1 MKGREMMKIKRTL
14 SLFLL
19 FSLVFTTLFS
29 FGQVY
34 AVDNNSTKVNI
45 VKVKI
50 KDKQNFV
57 LKEHDGTELK
67 GEAIAK
73 HFGEAPEF
81 LANVTF
87 KLYKVTETEKMNQ
100 LKTQKADTEAKVKE
114 VLGEVQPTQTVTT
127 GVNGVGS
134 INSLEDG
141 NYWVIED
148 VRPAGYVDAQAV
160 PFELKL
166 PLYNG
171 LGRMSEVWIYPKN
184 SVILPFDPTPPTNPD
199 DPDAKEPGLKKVIVD
214 NTGDTPKEITQG
226 TYNLN
231 EEHTWKIQLIAPEG
245 INSLQNLIVRENL
258 DKRFDFVTDSL
269 EVKINETKLTES
281 TDYEKTVPDSNNRLL
296 SVKFKVETLKTKI
309 KKDDRIIITYK
320 TKLNSSAQMGA
331 AVYNG
336 VQVVWGQGPDP
347 DHYSEIPPAPE
358 VPTPPTYIPPTPDN
372 PKPNIPDPKV
382 PDPEKPVPPTPP
394 TPGIVTP
401 EIHFGGKKF
410 VKQDSLEESK
420 KLSGAEFV
428 IKKVVGD
435 KTYVLKK
442 DYSYVLDTEVK
453 YNEDLDTQNIMV
465 LKSKE
470 TTGEFEIVGL
480 AFGNYKLVEIKAPDK
495 YALPSNPVI
504 DFEITAKSYFDNV
517 SNSTLAKVLGINNT
531 LLSIP
536 QTGGIGT
543 VIFIVGGFLIMTVA
557 GIILVK
563 RKRYN

>member
-1 MKGREMMKIKRTL
+1 MMKIKRTL

-19 FSLVFTTLFS
+19 FSLVFTALFS
-29 FGQVY
+29 FVQVS

-57 LKEHDGTELK
+57 LKDHDGTELT
-67 GEAIAK
+67 GEK
-73 HFGEAPEF
+73 LKTHFGEAPEF

-87 KLYKVTETEKMNQ
+87 KLYKVTEPEKMNQ
-100 LKTQKADTEAKVKE
+100 LKTQKADTEAKVKA

-127 GVNGVGS
+127 GTNGVGS

-184 SVILPFDPTPPTNPD
+184 SVILPFDPTPPTDPD
-199 DPDAKEPGLKKVIVD
+199 DPDAKEPGLKKVVVD

-231 EEHTWKIQLIAPEG
+231 EEHTWKIQLIAPDG

-258 DKRFDFVTDSL
+258 DKRFDFVVDSL
-269 EVKINETKLTES
+269 EVKINDTKLTET
-281 TDYEKTVPDSNNRLL
+281 TDYEKTVPDTNNRLL
-296 SVKFKVETLKTKI
+296 SVKFKTDTLKTKI
-309 KKDDRIIITYK
+309 EKDDRIIITYK

-358 VPTPPTYIPPTPDN
+358 VPTPPTYIPPTPDV

-394 TPGIVTP
+394 APGIVTP

-410 VKQDSLEESK
+410 VKQDSLEENK
-420 KLSGAEFV
+420 KLAGAEFV

-453 YNEDLDTQNIMV
+453 YNEDLETQNIMV

-470 TTGEFEIVGL
+470 STGAFEIVGL
-480 AFGNYKLVEIKAPDK
+480 AFGSYKLVEVKAPDK
-495 YALPSNPVI
+495 YALPSNPVV
-504 DFEITAKSYFDNV
+504 DFEITARSYFENV
-517 SNSTLAKVLGINNT
+517 SDSTLAAALGINNT

-543 VIFIVGGFLIMTVA
+543 VIFIVGGILLMLGAGFVA
-557 GIILVK
+557 FK
-563 RKRYN
+563 RRKADN